1 MTLYFLIAEIVFGFV
16 SISVFPVLR
25 AMMSKLVESKKNR
38 HTFLYLEYI
47 VQKYFC

>member
-25 AMMSKLVESKKNR
+25 AMMSKLVESEEQGELTKI
-38 HTFLYLEYI
+38 FLNNI
-47 VQKYFC
+47 F